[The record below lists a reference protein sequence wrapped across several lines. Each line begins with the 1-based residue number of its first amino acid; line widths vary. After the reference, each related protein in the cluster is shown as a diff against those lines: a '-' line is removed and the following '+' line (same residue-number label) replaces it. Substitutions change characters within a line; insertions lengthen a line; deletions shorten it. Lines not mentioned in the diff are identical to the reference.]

1 MVETHI
7 WAHRGEHHTHAE
19 NTLAAF
25 AAAFALGADGIELDV
40 HLSQDRQLVVH
51 HDEQVVAQNGTRYPI
66 FQTPATVLRSVIM
79 NSAAAD
85 DSQER
90 IPLLEEV
97 LALAK
102 SEQRRVNI
110 EIKNGPVVYPGI
122 EEAVLAAVR
131 NAAMEEQVLLSSFN
145 HATLQRIRQLTPTLA
160 TGILYVEGLVD
171 PWRYAHYLQ
180 ADAIHPLFYNITPSL
195 VDRCHQAQI
204 RVHPWTVNGSEALE
218 KCMVAG
224 CDAVIT
230 DELDLALQIRDHLC
244 NT

>member
-1 MVETHI
+1 MAKTQI
-7 WAHRGEHHTHAE
+7 WAHRGEHHAHVE

-25 AAAFALGADGIELDV
+25 AAAFAQGADGIELDV

-51 HDEQVVAQNGTRYPI
+51 HDEQVVASNGTRYPI
-66 FQTPATVLRSVIM
+66 FQTPAVVLRSVALCS
-79 NSAAAD
+79 NAAG

-102 SEQRRVNI
+102 SEQRMVNI
-110 EIKNGPVVYPGI
+110 EIKNGPIVYPGI
-122 EEAVLAAVR
+122 EEAVIAAVR
-131 NAAMEEQVLLSSFN
+131 DAAMEEQVLLSSFN

-160 TGILYVEGLVD
+160 TGILYAEGLVD

-180 ADAIHPLFYNITPSL
+180 AGAIHPLFYNITPQL
-195 VDRCHQAQI
+195 VEHCHQAQI
-204 RVHPWTVNGSEALE
+204 RVHPWTVNGTEDLE

-230 DELDLALQIRDHLC
+230 DEIDRALQIRDQRL
-244 NT
+244 